1 MNSVVDRYH
10 NWKSYVSYDD
20 HRSSRAVKDVKI
32 RQPIRTIPDRTNQ
45 ESHGSHDTPSANEEG
60 VLPSHMILNPANE
73 DSDSCNEEES
83 RVVSTP
89 LSTIE
94 ETVEPEM
101 TNLKRRNCSK
111 PKLKRLFKNA
121 SKTEIDSSF
130 ELPDDTSCIEVVP
143 GERPK
148 PDQSNLIGS
157 QVDTKKS
164 SGQSES
170 RTETEQSR
178 ATLIGSQLDDGKR
191 ADQSE
196 GRIETGSEFPTPV
209 CDSVKKDKQ
218 VTFSD
223 QNLRSSTDRKTV
235 TFSMTP
241 GPLEMDV
248 QTDQNNVL
256 VNENIWI
263 RFVKWY
269 GVADTHLLTRYYFFF
284 KLQGVTLHGRNF
296 RIGDQSSKVL
306 SWRLYIKMLYLIG
319 PDGLVNLSFEN
330 FQKSAD
336 DNGTC
341 P

>member
-1 MNSVVDRYH
+1 
-10 NWKSYVSYDD
+10 
-20 HRSSRAVKDVKI
+20 
-32 RQPIRTIPDRTNQ
+32 
-45 ESHGSHDTPSANEEG
+45 
-60 VLPSHMILNPANE
+60 MILNPADE

-148 PDQSNLIGS
+148 TDQSTVIGS
-157 QVDTKKS
+157 PVDNRKNS
-164 SGQSES
+164 VQSEG
-170 RTETEQSR
+170 RTETAQSR
-178 ATLIGSQLDDGKR
+178 TTLIGSQLDGGKG

-196 GRIETGSEFPTPV
+196 GRIQTGSEFPTPV
-209 CDSVKKDKQ
+209 CDSVKKDRQ
-218 VTFSD
+218 VSVSG

-241 GPLEMDV
+241 GALEMDV

-263 RFVKWY
+263 RFVQWY
-269 GVADTHLLTRYYFFF
+269 GVADTHLLTRYSFF
-284 KLQGVTLHGRNF
+284 L
-296 RIGDQSSKVL
+296 I
-306 SWRLYIKMLYLIG
+306 YYL
-319 PDGLVNLSFEN
+319 LRY
-330 FQKSAD
+330 AA
-336 DNGTC
+336 TC
-341 P
+341 NN